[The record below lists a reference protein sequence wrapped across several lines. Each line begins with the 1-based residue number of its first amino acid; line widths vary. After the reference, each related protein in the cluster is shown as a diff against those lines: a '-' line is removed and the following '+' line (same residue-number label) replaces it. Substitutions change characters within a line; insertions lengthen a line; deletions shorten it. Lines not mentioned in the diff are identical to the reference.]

1 MFGKIGTT
9 ELILILAVVLLIFGP
24 SRLPAL
30 GKMMGGAFGKVR
42 KQAQEWDVEEEEE
55 EETVK
60 KAEATEKSESAEA
73 APAKTEAAEE
83 E

>member
-55 EETVK
+55 TVK

-73 APAKTEAAEE
+73 APAKTEVAEE

>member
-42 KQAQEWDVEEEEE
+42 KQAQEWDVKEE

-73 APAKTEAAEE
+73 APAKTEVAEE

>member
-30 GKMMGGAFGKVR
+30 GKMMGGAFGKLR
-42 KQAQEWDVEEEEE
+42 KRTQEWDEEE
-55 EETVK
+55 
-60 KAEATEKSESAEA
+60 
-73 APAKTEAAEE
+73 TEAAEE
-83 E
+83 KTEVAEEE

>member
-42 KQAQEWDVEEEEE
+42 KQAQEWDVDE
-55 EETVK
+55 EETPK
-60 KAEATEKSESAEA
+60 KTEAVEESQPAEA